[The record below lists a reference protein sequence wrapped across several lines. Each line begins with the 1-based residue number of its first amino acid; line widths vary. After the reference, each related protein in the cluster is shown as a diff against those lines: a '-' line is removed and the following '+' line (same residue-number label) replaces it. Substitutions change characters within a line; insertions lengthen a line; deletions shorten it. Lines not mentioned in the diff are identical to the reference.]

1 MAYKTIIGI
10 VPTIQAAALAQDN
23 AKMLKKK
30 KKNLMKQG
38 VKNIVG
44 VNLIK
49 IQSDMIAG
57 L

>member
-1 MAYKTIIGI
+1 MPYRTIMRV
-10 VPTIQAAALAQDN
+10 VPTIQAASLAKEN

-30 KKNLMKQG
+30 KPKLVKQG

-49 IQSDMIAG
+49 TQADLVAG